1 MRKVRLN
8 SSIVYEKQRQLIDDM
23 RFIGDCVQAVEMF
36 VAAPGPD
43 VDTAVK
49 AALTEM
55 QKQLDQVMKY
65 MGMLKMNSAKLPV
78 GGEHEDVDSE
88 FMDEVD
94 SILGL
99 EDGQSIDISKA
110 RLAYNEDTQELM
122 LTDEDDIPEGY
133 EVVGEVVET
142 PDTDDSVEETETED
156 EGDEAEAPVPEE
168 ESEKSEIPDESEA
181 APKSPENEPAEA
193 ADNF

>member
-8 SSIVYEKQRQLIDDM
+8 SSIVYENQRQLIDDM
-23 RFIGDCVQAVEMF
+23 RFIGDCVEAVEMF

-78 GGEHEDVDSE
+78 GGENEDVDAE

-142 PDTDDSVEETETED
+142 PDTDDSVEETETE
-156 EGDEAEAPVPEE
+156 EGDKADTSVPEE
-168 ESEKSEIPDESEA
+168 ESEKSEIPDESED
-181 APKSPENEPAEA
+181 APKSPENEPAKEVE
-193 ADNF
+193 NF